1 MRSEP
6 CLRTS
11 RRLEPWGGEC
21 LGWVKTEKGRQMTRR
36 KDPSPDAAGTLP
48 EPPAIPEMAEQVDL
62 SPDPVPAPNLPPPA
76 PRRRGGILGPIL
88 GGAIAASGGFA
99 ISHFNLFGYAAPDR
113 SAEMATLIE
122 RLDATL
128 TAQATALTEAKG
140 ELSVITVRIA
150 ALEAAPPPEMPDLS
164 PLADLDRRLDAI
176 ETLAPGGD
184 ASTAALAAKLAQ
196 LEQQLAALPASGESP
211 ALQTELEAALARLTA
226 AETEAKD
233 RTAAADAASAQV
245 ARNLALDALSAAVAE
260 GRPFAAELTAL
271 ADPGLTEALGGM
283 ADAGVPSLGSL
294 QAEFPDAAREALRLA
309 RAASSDAGWGDRLM
323 DFLAVQT
330 GARSVTPREGDDPDA
345 VLSRAEFA
353 LSEGRVSDAMAEMQA
368 IAPALRSPLESWI
381 AKAEAWSVANAA
393 LAAARG
399 E

>member
-1 MRSEP
+1 
-6 CLRTS
+6 
-11 RRLEPWGGEC
+11 
-21 LGWVKTEKGRQMTRR
+21 VKTQKGRQMTRR

-48 EPPAIPEMAEQVDL
+48 EPLTTPPLAEPVDL
-62 SPDPVPAPNLPPPA
+62 PPDPALAPDLPPPA
-76 PRRRGGILGPIL
+76 PRRRAGILGPIL
-88 GGAIAASGGFA
+88 GGALAGLGGFA

-113 SAEMATLIE
+113 SAEMATLID

-140 ELSVITVRIA
+140 ELSAITDRIA

-196 LEQQLAALPASGESP
+196 LEQQLAALPATGESP
-211 ALQTELEAALARLTA
+211 ALQAELKAALARLTA

-233 RTAAADAASAQV
+233 RTAAADAVNAQV
-245 ARNLALDALSAAVAE
+245 ARSLALDALSTAVAE
-260 GRPFAAELTAL
+260 GRPFAAELAVL
-271 ADPGLTEALGGM
+271 ADPALTGAIGGLAET
-283 ADAGVPSLGSL
+283 GVSSLAAL
-294 QAEFPDAAREALRLA
+294 QADYPDAAREALRMA
-309 RAASSDAGWGDRLM
+309 RATDAEAGWGDRLV
-323 DFLAVQT
+323 DFLASQT

-353 LSEGRVSDAMAEMQA
+353 LSEGRVSDALVEVQSLD
-368 IAPALRSPLESWI
+368 PATRAPLESWI
-381 AKAEAWSVANAA
+381 AKAESLAAANAA
-393 LAAARG
+393 LAVARG

>member
-1 MRSEP
+1 
-6 CLRTS
+6 L
-11 RRLEPWGGEC
+11 
-21 LGWVKTEKGRQMTRR
+21 KTQKGRQMTRR

-48 EPPAIPEMAEQVDL
+48 EPLTTPPLAEPVDL
-62 SPDPVPAPNLPPPA
+62 PPDPAPAPDLPPPA
-76 PRRRGGILGPIL
+76 PRRRAGILGPIL
-88 GGAIAASGGFA
+88 GGALAALGGFA

-113 SAEMATLIE
+113 SAEMATLID

-140 ELSVITVRIA
+140 ELSAITDRIA

-176 ETLAPGGD
+176 ETLAPGGG

-196 LEQQLAALPASGESP
+196 LEQQLAALPATGESP
-211 ALQTELEAALARLTA
+211 ALQAELKAALARLTA
-226 AETEAKD
+226 AEAEAKD

-245 ARNLALDALSAAVAE
+245 ARSLALDALSTAVAE
-260 GRPFAAELTAL
+260 GRPFAAELAAL
-271 ADPGLTEALGGM
+271 ADPALTGAIGGL
-283 ADAGVPSLGSL
+283 ADTGVSSLAAL
-294 QAEFPDAAREALRLA
+294 QADYPDAAREALRLA
-309 RAASSDAGWGDRLM
+309 RATDAEAGWGDRLV
-323 DFLAVQT
+323 DFLASQT

-353 LSEGRVSDAMAEMQA
+353 LSEGRIPDALTELQA
-368 IAPALRSPLESWI
+368 LEPAVRAPLETWI
-381 AKAEAWSVANAA
+381 AGAETRVKADAA
-393 LAAARG
+393 LSAARG